1 LFLGIDQGRA
11 VYLGII
17 LAMVSFI
24 AAVLGRMG
32 AGGKRSSESRLYAE
46 LQVLAGRLGAQ
57 EQKINELERRTV
69 ESPAMVWRAAAND
82 IDVLGSL
89 VRDLAKTVAGHDER
103 LNQILPAPS
112 GTVAEIFREPGTPSS
127 EGDAETVGA
136 PNMEPTA
143 MVNGAGT
150 ANEDAVDYA
159 RIVRNAL
166 SSDRLE
172 LCLQPLVTLPQR
184 RTVAYEATLQ
194 LRAEGEATALR
205 GELRRLAQAASLTFD
220 LDMTLVRR
228 AVQVMRVL
236 RARERD
242 VDIVCAVAASTLADE
257 RFGDELDAAAEG
269 DATLK
274 AKLLLDIAAADWDAA
289 PAGALRA
296 ATAKGCHLAVHGF
309 DHLNLDM
316 SRLTSFGVKQV
327 RVDAALIAR
336 AMDDATLAADIH
348 PADAASLLRRAQI
361 TLVAV
366 GVQDE
371 TTVVDLLDMDVPVA
385 QGGLFGH
392 PRAVRS
398 EVLTAPAE
406 VSVVRAS
413 SEAEASP
420 APNGSA
426 PQNLPAVGEDG
437 AATADPAPT
446 PPVRTSFRSL
456 LRRANA

>member
-296 ATAKGCHLAVHGF
+296 ATAKGCHLAPDIVRREAGPRRRCTHRPRHGRRDACCRHPPRRCREPAATGA
-309 DHLNLDM
+309 DHIGRGWGAGRDNRCRP
-316 SRLTSFGVKQV
+316 SRHGC
-327 RVDAALIAR
+327 A
-336 AMDDATLAADIH
+336 
-348 PADAASLLRRAQI
+348 
-361 TLVAV
+361 
-366 GVQDE
+366 
-371 TTVVDLLDMDVPVA
+371 
-385 QGGLFGH
+385 GGAGR
-392 PRAVRS
+392 PVRS
-398 EVLTAPAE
+398 PE
-406 VSVVRAS
+406 S
-413 SEAEASP
+413 
-420 APNGSA
+420 
-426 PQNLPAVGEDG
+426 
-437 AATADPAPT
+437 
-446 PPVRTSFRSL
+446 RSL
-456 LRRANA
+456 RSPHSARRSVRCAGVIRS